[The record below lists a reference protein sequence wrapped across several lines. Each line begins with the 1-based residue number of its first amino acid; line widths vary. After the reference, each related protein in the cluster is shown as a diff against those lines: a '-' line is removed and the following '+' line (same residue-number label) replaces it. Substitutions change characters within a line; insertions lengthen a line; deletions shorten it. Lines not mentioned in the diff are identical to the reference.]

1 MNSSSFQVT
10 DVTESRFHFLLR
22 WCQSFSSCANGL
34 VIPSVFGM
42 ESKKIPKRYPGHF
55 QGTRYLHPQLKLIA
69 RLIYFR
75 HFFPNH

>member
-1 MNSSSFQVT
+1 MNSSNFQVT
-10 DVTESRFHFLLR
+10 DVTESRFHFFTSLVSVFQLL
-22 WCQSFSSCANGL
+22 CKGLCHSFS
-34 VIPSVFGM
+34 GM
-42 ESKKIPKRYPGHF
+42 ESKKHPKRYPGHF